1 MTLFLERN
9 KDDRGPQVEYRD
21 DLNANIVYQQKF
33 GALGYGV
40 FHPKLILYEFDD
52 RLRVVISSA
61 NVYIPDW
68 EDLSNVIW
76 F

>member
-9 KDDRGPQVEYRD
+9 KEDRGSQVEYRD
-21 DLNANIVYQQKF
+21 DLNLDIVYQQKF

-52 RLRVVISSA
+52 
-61 NVYIPDW
+61 
-68 EDLSNVIW
+68 
-76 F
+76 